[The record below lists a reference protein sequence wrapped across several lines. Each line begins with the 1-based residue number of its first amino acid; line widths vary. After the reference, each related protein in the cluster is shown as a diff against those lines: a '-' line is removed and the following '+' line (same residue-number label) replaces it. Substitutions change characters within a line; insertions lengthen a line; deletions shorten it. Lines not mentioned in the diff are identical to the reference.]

1 MKSTDKTFEARLHL
15 REAAIDRWLPGQEL
29 RVLDLGAGEGLLWTE
44 LKKLYKVGKYV
55 AVDKSPKMTAT
66 IGSRVDIGFLSSIGL
81 SGYNFVD
88 IECESDTLEIWLTVA
103 MFITV
108 PTIVTLSINRL
119 RKEWLDKKAKALL
132 GLPAE
137 MVNVPADDKL
147 HAWIE
152 TAAIQRGIQYA
163 HADESYLT
171 FNHKNKVLGAAF
183 WCPGRKS

>member
-1 MKSTDKTFEARLHL
+1 MSKTDKTFEARLHL
-15 REAAIDRWLPGQEL
+15 REAAIDWWLPGQEL

-55 AVDKSPKMTAT
+55 AVDQKPKFTGT
-66 IGSRVDIGFLSSIGL
+66 IGSKVDASLL
-81 SGYNFVD
+81 MNLDLKNFNVVD
-88 IECESDTLEIWLTVA
+88 IETDSDALEIWLTVA
-103 MFITV
+103 MYVSTGTVVTLTV
-108 PTIVTLSINRL
+108 PRPQ
-119 RKEWLDKKAKALL
+119 KKWLDKKAKAIL

-137 MVNVPADDKL
+137 MVNVPADEKL

-152 TAAIQRGIQYA
+152 TAAIQRGIHYA

-171 FNHKNKVLGAAF
+171 FNYKNKVLGAAF